1 MKTSAKRPPAA
12 TKSLAL
18 RPKTFLDYYT
28 DIDKRDREGKPT
40 FGNGTRSYAEAYNRN
55 VDDTART
62 NAAKLL
68 TNPRIHSELEQVV
81 NQLGEGVKVRLRG
94 IIDVAA
100 GNTLRKVTSKHYTYT
115 TDENGK
121 RRRKVSG
128 ETVTVVETRDSDRLK
143 AAALLNKMTGLDALT
158 SAAADIAI
166 KESRDLYNR
175 MVRPGRREQPPKSAD
190 SIRRDSTQGG

>member
-1 MKTSAKRPPAA
+1 MSKKKPVAA

-40 FGNGTRSYAEAYNRN
+40 CGNATRSYAQAYNRAP
-55 VDDTART
+55 DQTAQT
-62 NAAKLL
+62 EGSNLL
-68 TNPRIHSELEQVV
+68 RKPLVHSELEQIVLS
-81 NQLGEGVKVRLRG
+81 LGEGVKVRLRG
-94 IIDVAA
+94 ILDIA
-100 GNTLRKVTSKHYTYT
+100 GGRTTRKVTSRHYTYHK
-115 TDENGK
+115 DENGK
-121 RRRKVSG
+121 TRKKAAG
-128 ETVTVVETRDSDRLK
+128 ETVTTVETRDSDRLK

-175 MVRPGRREQPPKSAD
+175 MVRPGRRESTPKSAD
-190 SIRRDSTQGG
+190 SIRQESTQEG